1 MLHDEYIA
9 ELAPKSIHSGF
20 CLRQRARPTC
30 LQSPQK
36 AGGLMT
42 CPPGCRVW
50 ASRSSRRD
58 EEWTD
63 DGRLRGDSASAF
75 MALSCLSNQ
84 RHVSVEFKISTPA
97 MGTEQCKLGTSDDGA
112 ELRVQILKSFLQI
125 CICEKLKKKLKNKKF
140 GRHTQKRHQGRHIFR
155 LPDPA
160 QWNLARRFLLDSL
173 RVCNLPTQDRL
184 RQRTLLEFCS

>member
-1 MLHDEYIA
+1 MTNTPYIA

-63 DGRLRGDSASAF
+63 DGRLRGDRR
-75 MALSCLSNQ
+75 
-84 RHVSVEFKISTPA
+84 RHVSCAPGSPA
-97 MGTEQCKLGTSDDGA
+97 PQA
-112 ELRVQILKSFLQI
+112 R
-125 CICEKLKKKLKNKKF
+125 
-140 GRHTQKRHQGRHIFR
+140 
-155 LPDPA
+155 
-160 QWNLARRFLLDSL
+160 ARRQVSSTATFTADSL
-173 RVCNLPTQDRL
+173 PRLVSKFRGGEGWQAEQSRSALRHGDEVGMEYRDKLVLAPMVRVVTPLDPSPSHESVGWIYLADSPL
-184 RQRTLLEFCS
+184 VHMTLDLS